1 MRKYLVLVL
10 IFSLCAINV
19 VSAQLLYKISGN
31 GLEKPSYIFGTH
43 HLLGGG
49 EQFIDTLPHLR
60 RVMSEAEQF
69 CWEIN
74 AEEMAR
80 AQQVLVQHVA
90 NNAGLPKGMSI
101 RDLFTAK
108 EFAKIDAAT
117 KEIIGVGF
125 DELSQAYKEDI
136 NSCVPMFYH
145 LILLGNYKMAKGKVN
160 NADTKAIDHYL
171 VEYAKLSGKEL
182 LGLEKVEAQ
191 IPVLW
196 PLQIP
201 LREQKKILLYMLDNY
216 DKTILLED
224 KITEAYLSQDV
235 EALRDIVY
243 DKKFVRVNAFT
254 KQNLKKMFHDREV
267 VWVEQMPEI
276 MRKKSTFFFV
286 GSGHLVGKPGVLE
299 LLRRKGYTVEPMQ

>member
-254 KQNLKKMFHDREV
+254 KQNLKKMFHDRMEYLL
-267 VWVEQMPEI
+267 PL
-276 MRKKSTFFFV
+276 KSFD
-286 GSGHLVGKPGVLE
+286 L
-299 LLRRKGYTVEPMQ
+299 LLRWFGPSGW